1 MTPIYLA
8 TASGFVLLTALFFG
22 LVLRQL
28 RKALAKTGWPEE
40 RQKRIQSR
48 AMMVIIGWA
57 VIVAVLSMTGF
68 TRRMELFPINLAP
81 VLLVPLIGIL
91 FITFS
96 GTTKHIL
103 QFVPVQALTRLQVFR
118 VFVEIL
124 LWMLFIENLLP
135 VQMTFEGINFD
146 IVAGLTAPFAAYLFA
161 TNRKAMIAWN
171 VVSLCLLINIVT
183 IAILSTP
190 TPLRVFFNEPANT
203 IVAVF
208 PFIFLPT
215 FLVPLA
221 YGLHFL
227 SLRKLLSK
235 QN

>member
-1 MTPIYLA
+1 MTPIYFT
-8 TASGFVLLTALFFG
+8 TAFGFVLLTALFFG
-22 LVLRQL
+22 LVLREL
-28 RKALAKTGWPEE
+28 RKALAKTSWTEE

-48 AMMVIIGWA
+48 SMMVIIGWA

-68 TRRMELFPINLAP
+68 TRRMELFPLNLAP

-96 GTTKHIL
+96 RATKHIL
-103 QFVPVQALTRLQVFR
+103 QFVQMQTLTRLQVFR

-124 LWMLFIENLLP
+124 LWLLFIENLLP

-146 IVAGLTAPFAAYLFA
+146 IVAGLTAPFAAYLFSV
-161 TNRKAMIAWN
+161 NRKAMIAWN
-171 VVSLCLLINIVT
+171 IVSLCLLINIVT

-208 PFIFLPT
+208 PFILLPT

-227 SLRKLLSK
+227 SLRKLLSR
-235 QN
+235 QD

>member
-1 MTPIYLA
+1 MTPIYLT
-8 TASGFVLLTALFFG
+8 TAFGFVLLTALFFG
-22 LVLRQL
+22 LVLREL
-28 RKALAKTGWPEE
+28 RKALAKTSWTEE

-48 AMMVIIGWA
+48 SMMVIIGWA

-68 TRRMELFPINLAP
+68 TRRMELFPLNLAP

-96 GTTKHIL
+96 RAAKHIL
-103 QFVPVQALTRLQVFR
+103 QFVPMQTLTRLQVFR

-124 LWMLFIENLLP
+124 LWLLFIENLLP

-146 IVAGLTAPFAAYLFA
+146 IVAGLTAPFAAYLFSV
-161 TNRKAMIAWN
+161 NRKAMIAWN
-171 VVSLCLLINIVT
+171 IVSLCLLINIVT

-208 PFIFLPT
+208 PFILLPT

-227 SLRKLLSK
+227 SLRKLLSR
-235 QN
+235 QD

>member
-1 MTPIYLA
+1 MTPIYLT
-8 TASGFVLLTALFFG
+8 TAFGFVLLTALFFG
-22 LVLRQL
+22 LVLREL
-28 RKALAKTGWPEE
+28 RKALAKTSWTEE

-48 AMMVIIGWA
+48 SMMVIIGWA

-68 TRRMELFPINLAP
+68 TRRMELFPLNLAP

-96 GTTKHIL
+96 RATKHIL
-103 QFVPVQALTRLQVFR
+103 QFVQMQTLTRLQVFR

-124 LWMLFIENLLP
+124 LWLLFIENLLP

-146 IVAGLTAPFAAYLFA
+146 IVAGLTAPFAAYLFSV
-161 TNRKAMIAWN
+161 NRKAMIAWN
-171 VVSLCLLINIVT
+171 IVSLCLLINIVT

-208 PFIFLPT
+208 PFILLPT

-227 SLRKLLSK
+227 SLRKLLSR
-235 QN
+235 QD

>member
-1 MTPIYLA
+1 
-8 TASGFVLLTALFFG
+8 
-22 LVLRQL
+22 
-28 RKALAKTGWPEE
+28 
-40 RQKRIQSR
+40 
-48 AMMVIIGWA
+48 MMVIIGWA

-68 TRRMELFPINLAP
+68 TRRMELFPLNLAP

-96 GTTKHIL
+96 RAAKHIL
-103 QFVPVQALTRLQVFR
+103 QFVPMQTLTRLQVFR

-124 LWMLFIENLLP
+124 LWLLFIENLLP

-146 IVAGLTAPFAAYLFA
+146 IVAGLTAPFAAYLFSV
-161 TNRKAMIAWN
+161 NRKAMIAWN
-171 VVSLCLLINIVT
+171 IVSLCLLINIVT

-208 PFIFLPT
+208 PFILLPT

-227 SLRKLLSK
+227 SLRKLLSR
-235 QN
+235 QD